1 MKYFVATLTISIMF
15 FIGCSMSSLKKIDI
29 EKIKNESAS
38 KKEDL
43 KKIQEKIKKLKKKI

>member
-1 MKYFVATLTISIMF
+1 MKYFVATFTIAIIF
-15 FIGCSMSSLKKIDI
+15 FLGCSMSSLKKIDI

-43 KKIQEKIKKLKKKI
+43 KKIQEKVKKLKKKV